1 MEDFRYLI
9 LYFIFVICFSYAMKR
24 DVYRELKIHRNLI
37 DHLNFNV
44 LSLSDKVEILCE
56 KLDNMKDR

>member
-1 MEDFRYLI
+1 
-9 LYFIFVICFSYAMKR
+9 MKR